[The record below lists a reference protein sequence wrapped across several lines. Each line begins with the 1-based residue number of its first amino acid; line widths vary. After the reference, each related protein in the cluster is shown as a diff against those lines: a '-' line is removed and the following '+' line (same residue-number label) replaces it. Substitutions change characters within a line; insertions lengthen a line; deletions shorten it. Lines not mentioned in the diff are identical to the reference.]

1 MNQIDKPLVQELVD
15 SLRRL
20 MRAIYLDTLKTS
32 QSFGLTGPQSAVLR
46 ALSAWG
52 PLSSAS
58 LSRTLYV
65 TPSNITGI
73 IDRLVKKEL
82 VERVKKEGDRR
93 VTLISLTRAGEDI
106 SEQLPDP
113 IEKKL
118 IVGLA
123 KLTPEHA
130 RGLAEAMNEI
140 NDFINAPELEE

>member
-1 MNQIDKPLVQELVD
+1 MNQVDNELVQELVD
-15 SLRRL
+15 LLRRL
-20 MRAIYLDTLKTS
+20 MRAVYLDSLKTS
-32 QSFGLTGPQSAVLR
+32 QRFGLTGPQSAVLR

-73 IDRLVKKEL
+73 IDRLVKKDL
-82 VERVKKEGDRR
+82 VERIKKEGDRR
-93 VTLISLTRAGEDI
+93 VTLISLTESGQDI
-106 SEQLPDP
+106 SAQLPDP

-118 IVGLA
+118 MKGLA
-123 KLTPEHA
+123 SLTPEHA
-130 RGLAEAMNEI
+130 RWLAEAMHEI